1 MEDFI
6 SCPRSPVMV
15 ISYEMLLRSIE
26 ALKNLEFGVVICDE
40 GHRLKNSNIK
50 TASALTALACERR
63 VILTG
68 QSHPSSLYYLI
79 LSCTLATPPVLLGCT
94 LDPLQ
99 A

>member
-15 ISYEMLLRSIE
+15 ISYEMLLRSVD
-26 ALKNLEFGVVICDE
+26 ALKKLEFGLVICDE

-50 TASALTALACERR
+50 TAGALTSLACERR

-68 QSHPSSLYYLI
+68 QSHTNKLFYL
-79 LSCTLATPPVLLGCT
+79 LTLVKGFYLF
-94 LDPLQ
+94 DVEFVFS
-99 A
+99 